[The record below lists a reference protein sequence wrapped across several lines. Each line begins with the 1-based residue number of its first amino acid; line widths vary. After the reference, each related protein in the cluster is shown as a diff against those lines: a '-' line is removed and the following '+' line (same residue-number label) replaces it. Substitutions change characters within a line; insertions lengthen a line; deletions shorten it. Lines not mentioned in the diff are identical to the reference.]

1 MVHIRG
7 SLQAALVGVLA
18 TSLAWGGLSAT
29 STAWAVDDIP
39 RICLSEV
46 NVSKS
51 FAADTS
57 GLDDGVL
64 ILDGRTMTLADDSAS
79 WQVYDPIDNTFNN
92 RFHGMQWLV
101 PWAIAGGDAV
111 SLLVARDAALPDPG
125 SQADRTVLRGT
136 GWTTGANRLRQNT
149 VNCLYQLTGDE
160 RLLPIIERIVAVNI
174 DPARYRGLP
183 ERPVHNHG
191 MLANHSLIESARV
204 FDRPEWQD
212 IAFARMNADAES
224 VFAECGMSIEQSS
237 SYHLTNLRIWERGLR
252 RAGASDVVT
261 TAGVARTIDRARLAA
276 VQLARPDGFLEA
288 IGNANQRSVSAIVA
302 DLAPDFRESLDPRL
316 WCQRRGWAANR
327 TSWDDT
333 AIHYTLRFG
342 PRRKMHGHFDHGSL
356 TWFAQGVPVLSDP
369 GLFDKTRNGRY
380 RDAVSMSAHSVLE
393 PAGRS
398 FGGRT
403 RATLEDSPEG
413 IDRYTL
419 VSQHR
424 GMKRTRSLEVSL
436 NHSYLRVRDEARSR
450 TPVQW
455 LQHWQLEPQW
465 EPFFGTTPWTPIA
478 AHPNGQYLYAVCH
491 SGISMRMTVGT
502 QEHYP
507 KWRTS
512 VPGMSLQCGGMGR
525 SVTFDTL
532 LVVSTINGTL
542 RWDRA
547 SGAYAVRGPDG
558 SASGGSASRGLI
570 PAG

>member
-1 MVHIRG
+1 MRFALAGVFAISLGWG
-7 SLQAALVGVLA
+7 SLSALPAAGAADGAPQICSSEINVAESFGV
-18 TSLAWGGLSAT
+18 
-29 STAWAVDDIP
+29 
-39 RICLSEV
+39 
-46 NVSKS
+46 
-51 FAADTS
+51 DTS
-57 GLDDGVL
+57 GLGAGVL
-64 ILDGRTMTLADDSAS
+64 ILDGRTLSLSDDSAD

-101 PWAIAGGDAV
+101 PWALAGGDAV

-125 SQADRTVLRGT
+125 AQADRTVLRAT

-149 VNCLYQLTGDE
+149 VNCLFALTGDE
-160 RLLPIIERIVAVNI
+160 RLLPIIEGIVAVNL
-174 DPARYRGLP
+174 DPARYRGRP

-252 RAGASDVVT
+252 RARSSDVAT
-261 TAGVARTIDRARLAA
+261 TASVTSTIDRARLAA
-276 VQLARPDGFLEA
+276 VQLARPDGILES
-288 IGNANQRSVSAIVA
+288 IGNANQRSISAIVA
-302 DLAPDFRESLDPRL
+302 KLPSDYRQSLDPRL
-316 WCQRRGWAANR
+316 WCENRGWAANR

-342 PRRKMHGHFDHGSL
+342 PRRKMHGHVDHGSL

-393 PAGRS
+393 PVGRP
-398 FGGRT
+398 FGGST
-403 RATLEDSPEG
+403 RATREASPDG

-419 VSQHR
+419 VGQHR
-424 GMKRTRSLEVSL
+424 GMKRTRSVEVGL
-436 NHSYLRVRDEARSR
+436 DHSYLRVRDEARTR
-450 TPVQW
+450 WPQQW
-455 LQHWQLEPQW
+455 LQHWQLDPQW
-465 EPFFGTTPWTPIA
+465 KPFFGTTPWTPIA
-478 AHPNGQYLYAVCH
+478 AHPNGRYLYAVCH

-502 QEHYP
+502 QEHHP

-512 VPGMSLQCGGMGR
+512 TPGVNLRCGGMDR

-547 SGAYAVRGPDG
+547 SGAYAVRGADG
-558 SASGGSASRGLI
+558 SVASSPTPEA
-570 PAG
+570 